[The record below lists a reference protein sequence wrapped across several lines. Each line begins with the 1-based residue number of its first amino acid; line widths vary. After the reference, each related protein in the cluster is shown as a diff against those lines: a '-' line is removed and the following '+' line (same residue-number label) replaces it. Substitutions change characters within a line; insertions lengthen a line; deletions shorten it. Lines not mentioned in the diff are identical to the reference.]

1 MCLAGLHYCF
11 FRKEPPSS
19 SQASTRGQNLAE
31 TRKTA
36 DSALGTRQVEKGD
49 PAIPRVQQS
58 DQKIW
63 ASIKS
68 LTKRV
73 AQNLMSLILTG
84 RLRSTVIENF
94 KTTLKKDLS
103 SPSGLEWQCK
113 VYESCCALLD
123 IGCRPDMV
131 MRELENTLPGD
142 EYNALHE
149 NFLEY
154 EEALNGNGARDA
166 VATELLRSASV
177 RYFSLCLKGQFL
189 SSHSMLKHMERLL
202 VHMRRDGIDV
212 DANFSSAWVSAGT
225 TINAEL
231 VKLFHRSNNSVERNL
246 GTCRPQDLKKIESGK
261 TRLKSLIE
269 WVTQQESVRP
279 RRNHALGE
287 SKSMKNV
294 RLINTAKEAVKK
306 LAESGKDKNQL
317 AKEVAVMNDLISS
330 GLSKAGM
337 QVVVDNYI
345 DELFDK
351 KDSDDYK
358 NLAAVV
364 LLFDENQE
372 LPDNEGFVGLLSTR
386 IQEKHKEKVNA
397 AQTGEIFASEMLIHP
412 F

>member
-11 FRKEPPSS
+11 FREEPPSS
-19 SQASTRGQNLAE
+19 SQASTQGQNSAAL
-31 TRKTA
+31 RKTA
-36 DSALGTRQVEKGD
+36 DSALGTRQVEQGD
-49 PAIPRVQQS
+49 PAIPRVQS
-58 DQKIW
+58 DHKIW

-94 KTTLKKDLS
+94 KTTLKKDS
-103 SPSGLEWQCK
+103 SGPSVIEWQCK

-123 IGCRPDMV
+123 IGCRPDAV

-142 EYNALHE
+142 EYNALHK

-154 EEALNGNGARDA
+154 QQALMDEGARDA
-166 VATELLRSASV
+166 VAKELLRSASV

-189 SSHSMLKHMERLL
+189 SSHSMLKRMERLL
-202 VHMRRDGIDV
+202 VHMRRDGIDIY
-212 DANFSSAWVSAGT
+212 DNFSGAWVRAGK

-231 VKLFHRSNNSVERNL
+231 VKLSHGSNNSVERNL
-246 GTCRPQDLKKIESGK
+246 GTCRPQDLKKIESEK
-261 TRLKSLIE
+261 TRLKSLIKR
-269 WVTQQESVRP
+269 VTQQKSVRP
-279 RRNHALGE
+279 KSNHALGE
-287 SKSMKNV
+287 SKKMKNV
-294 RLINTAKEAVKK
+294 RLIKAAEETVKK

-317 AKEVAVMNDLISS
+317 AKEVAAMNDLILS

-345 DELFDK
+345 DQLFDK
-351 KDSDDYK
+351 EDSHRYE

-364 LLFDENQE
+364 RLFDENQE
-372 LPDNEGFVGLLSTR
+372 FPDNEGFVGLLSTR

-397 AQTGEIFASEMLIHP
+397 AQTGEIVASKMLIHLL
-412 F
+412 